1 MTRAGGEP
9 APAGPAPRPLWRGAV
24 AWADL
29 SPGRGREQDGR
40 RPVLVV
46 ASCGYLETVT
56 TLVVVL
62 PVTTVDRGRPNH
74 VLLRGRTGLDRPS
87 WAMTEQVRTLTRDR
101 LSAPVGVADDAT
113 LAEVD
118 VYLRDALGL

>member
-1 MTRAGGEP
+1 MTPSRAEPSPGGT
-9 APAGPAPRPLWRGAV
+9 GPAPLWRGAV

-29 SPGRGREQDGR
+29 SPSRGREQNGR

-46 ASCGYLETVT
+46 ASRDYLETVT
-56 TLVVVL
+56 TLIVVL
-62 PVTTVDRGRPNH
+62 PVTTVDRGWPNH
-74 VLLRGRTGLDRPS
+74 VALRGRTGLDRPS

-101 LSAPVGVADDAT
+101 LGAPVGLVDDAT